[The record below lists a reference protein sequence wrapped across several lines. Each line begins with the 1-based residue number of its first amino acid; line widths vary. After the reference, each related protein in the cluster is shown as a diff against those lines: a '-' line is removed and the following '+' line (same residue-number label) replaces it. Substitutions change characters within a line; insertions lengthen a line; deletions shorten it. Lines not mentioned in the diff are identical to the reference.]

1 MNEEGEET
9 SEMNKHLL
17 GWMLEWMWGVKGG
30 HWVDS
35 EVTGGRES
43 IR

>member
-1 MNEEGEET
+1 MNEEGEEIL
-9 SEMNKHLL
+9 EMNKYFL

-30 HWVDS
+30 YWVDS
-35 EVTGGRES
+35 EVIGGRES